1 MLTRKTPV
9 GDRVVGLRIGADHY
23 LAKPFAPAKL
33 LARIEVSHP
42 SPRPSCSAVPPAC
55 RMKISEE
62 RQE

>member
-33 LARIEVSHP
+33 LARIEVLSRTHP
-42 SPRPSCSAVPPAC
+42 RGQVVLPCPLPVG
-55 RMKISEE
+55 
-62 RQE
+62 